1 MAASASVDRRA
12 SGFTSDL
19 VRARSRT
26 AAGIVGR
33 RVSGAVRASTTSQ
46 PGRVGSRRSTARAT
60 ALCPGASSTTISFR
74 FLAGAKHSVS
84 IPSGIVW

>member
-1 MAASASVDRRA
+1 MAASASVGRRA

-33 RVSGAVRASTTSQ
+33 RVSGAVRASTISQ
-46 PGRVGSRRSTARAT
+46 PGSVGSSRSTARAT
-60 ALCPGASSTTISFR
+60 ALWPGASSTTISFR
-74 FLAGAKHSVS
+74 FAAGANASVS
-84 IPSGIVW
+84 TPSGIVW